1 MLIGLMIKNEREAVD
16 KTRREVVD
24 KLGITE
30 PYLFAIESGK
40 KHPQIP
46 KGRDGHLDIKGSLYY
61 RILTRGL
68 DKTPEDAES
77 LILDVLLQEIGPSH
91 PSLRLLLRD
100 ELTGRMSPEDRRAI
114 MALYEGLKLIRNY

>member
-40 KHPQIP
+40 KQPQVP
-46 KGRDGHLDIKGSLYY
+46 KGRDGHLDVKGSLYY
-61 RILTRGL
+61 RILTLGL

-100 ELTGRMSPEDRRAI
+100 ELTGRISPEDRRAI
-114 MALYEGLKLIRNY
+114 MALYEGLKLISNY